1 MSQRALVSRGR
12 LLCKIHHFQHVI
24 PRFLNAQFLVFST
37 QFIVFNAKFL
47 TVSSSKAR
55 HRCSRRGA
63 CRCTRARYYPHQRTP
78 QRSAR
83 RSNAEGTA
91 YLELQNKWP
100 FFNKISSF
108 SGKFSIIS
116 AFSIEKNRGK
126 IGIYIAIRYGPARP
140 SGSHRAR
147 RSLLRR
153 QCSGFWSRLQP
164 AATQATCQSDIHPA
178 SNNFGRSV
186 ELSGNIAV
194 IGCMEIKLWW
204 GGAGVRA

>member
-116 AFSIEKNRGK
+116 AFSIEK
-126 IGIYIAIRYGPARP
+126 IGEKLAYISQFATAQLVLRVVTVLADHYYAVNVQG
-140 SGSHRAR
+140 SGAAFS
-147 RSLLRR
+147 
-153 QCSGFWSRLQP
+153 LQP
-164 AATQATCQSDIHPA
+164 HKRPVRVTSIRRPITSAAPWNCPATS
-178 SNNFGRSV
+178 R
-186 ELSGNIAV
+186 
-194 IGCMEIKLWW
+194 
-204 GGAGVRA
+204 